1 MMNLNIYFVFIASR
15 GLGKSYLTALFC
27 VVRCILYPGTTVILA
42 AGTKKQAG
50 MIITEKIEMMKRQS
64 VVLDAEIE
72 IIRDTSSEISCE
84 FKNGS
89 IIQATVSGD
98 GGRGLRGN
106 ILIIDEYRIVK
117 YNDLNT
123 VLKPMLTA
131 PRTPGF
137 TFKPE
142 YSDYPIEENKELYL
156 SSAWY
161 KSEWSYKKFKDT
173 LQSMLEGGGEHFC
186 CDIPYLCSLDN
197 KLITKKKLNEDRK
210 SLGKFQFDMEYC
222 GFWHGENEKSF
233 FKFAEINECR
243 VLQTP
248 FYPLTELEILNNT
261 NVKDKNKKYK
271 KQKGEIRIIGAD
283 IAIES
288 GEANDNSIYTLLRML
303 PDGDRYKS
311 EVL

>member
-72 IIRDTSSEISCE
+72 IIKDTSSEISCE

-117 YNDLNT
+117 DKDLNT

-142 YSDYPIEENKELYL
+142 YANYPIEENKELYL

-173 LQSMLEGGGEHFC
+173 LKSMLEGGGEHFC

-197 KLITKKKLNEDRK
+197 KLITKKKLDEDRK

-222 GFWHGENEKSF
+222 GKPIATAYRN
-233 FKFAEINECR
+233 IC
-243 VLQTP
+243 V
-248 FYPLTELEILNNT
+248 
-261 NVKDKNKKYK
+261 
-271 KQKGEIRIIGAD
+271 IIG
-283 IAIES
+283 
-288 GEANDNSIYTLLRML
+288 
-303 PDGDRYKS
+303 
-311 EVL
+311 